1 MQKRLRDAVAALS
14 ARWESMPTEGLHELM
29 RSVLARTQ
37 VYSDRVD
44 LEVDPAALVR
54 LLLNESGGE
63 ETGIGGRAS
72 TPAADRAET
81 HSIMLIIPARLKRTG
96 MEMKFVV
103 DGPKGGKAGFFR
115 KVLLDTFEEQLH
127 LPPRFIKGAYRR
139 RGEGK
144 IVGHEHESLAC
155 LWIDETRTT

>member
-1 MQKRLRDAVAALS
+1 MSANSRTEFGRAGHGLIAVAVRQSGRNLNALSGDERDALMQKRLRDAVAALS

-29 RSVLARTQ
+29 RSFLARTQ

-63 ETGIGGRAS
+63 EIGIGGRAS

-81 HSIMLIIPARLKRTG
+81 HSIMLIIPARQANRYG
-96 MEMKFVV
+96 DE
-103 DGPKGGKAGFFR
+103 
-115 KVLLDTFEEQLH
+115 
-127 LPPRFIKGAYRR
+127 IRR
-139 RGEGK
+139 
-144 IVGHEHESLAC
+144 
-155 LWIDETRTT
+155 